1 MKWGISVM
9 SSRITWFN
17 RELIIY
23 IFRSTGW
30 IGFLYLVGLIF
41 ALPLEMLAIILN
53 GNNEYV
59 EFENLFSC
67 QQMIQFV
74 LVIVIPVLL
83 AIFLFRFLQ
92 MKQASDFIH
101 SLPIT
106 RRSIYVHMIGTGIG
120 FMGLPILLT
129 GSILILFHSAIDI
142 ERLYTMTDI
151 WSWMG
156 TTFILEALIFSV
168 AVLFGMVT
176 GLSAFQGV
184 LTYIFL
190 TLPVGLFVL
199 FAANVKFLIAGFS
212 ADYYLSANMN
222 GISPLLAATEMEEI
236 TFFSINT
243 LIYSI
248 LTFLFLISSLFLYE
262 RRKLE
267 HVSQAFVYP
276 KIKPVFKFGL
286 TLCMMLFAGLYFS
299 ETTGE
304 PGWIFFGYTVGSL
317 LGYYLGEIVLQKTW
331 RIRVN
336 LKGYVAFIAAVIVL
350 ALIIKIDPLKYK
362 TKIPDEKMI
371 SQTYIGDSPLFFEDD
386 DTSNNASNYL
396 KEKENIEAIRL
407 LHQEIIDKG
416 KKVSIGEWNDGQ
428 SVFLMYELKNG
439 KRLAREY
446 HLQNYDLYM
455 PLLAKI
461 YESNEYKKMVNQVL
475 NVSAED
481 VSKIK
486 ITASGQ
492 VDKSITITDR
502 QQLEAAV
509 KALSEDLNNQS
520 FAQMTSSFGDYASIE
535 ILLNNNK
542 TIYMNW
548 DSSYPQFSEWMASTG
563 QSEQARLMADD
574 ISYILV
580 AKSDSKIYHTNSES
594 ELAQQIE
601 QQPNRLKIKTVSE
614 IETAIDNAQIDWSG
628 EYSAA
633 FYYKESRDVDI
644 KSFSGEH
651 VPDFILDHFNE
662 K

>member
-1 MKWGISVM
+1 M

-17 RELIIY
+17 KELIIY

-30 IGFLYLVGLIF
+30 IGFLYFVGLIF
-41 ALPLEMLAIILN
+41 VLPLEMLTIILN
-53 GNNEYV
+53 ENNEYV
-59 EFENLFSC
+59 VFENLFSSK
-67 QQMIQFV
+67 QMIQYV
-74 LVIVIPVLL
+74 LVIAIPVLL

-106 RRSIYVHMIGTGIG
+106 RRNIYFHMIGTGMG
-120 FMGLPILLT
+120 FIVLPIILT

-156 TTFILEALIFSV
+156 ITFILEALIFSV
-168 AVLFGMVT
+168 AVLMGMVT
-176 GLSAFQGV
+176 GLSALQGL

-190 TLPVGLFVL
+190 ALPVGLFVL

-222 GISPLLAATEMEEI
+222 AISPLLAATEMEKI
-236 TFFSINT
+236 TFFSADI

-248 LTFLFLISSLFLYE
+248 LTFLFLFSSLFLYE

-267 HVSQAFVYP
+267 HVSQAFVFP
-276 KIKPVFKFGL
+276 KIKPLFKFGL
-286 TLCMMLFAGLYFS
+286 TLCMMLLTGLYFS
-299 ETTGE
+299 GTTGK
-304 PGWIFFGYTVGSL
+304 PGWIFFGYIIGSL

-331 RIRVN
+331 RIRLN
-336 LKGYVAFIAAVIVL
+336 LKGYTAFTVFIIVL
-350 ALIIKIDPLKYK
+350 ALILKIDPIQYMS
-362 TKIPDEKMI
+362 KIPDEKMI
-371 SQTYIGDSPLFFEDD
+371 NQIYIGDAPLFFDD
-386 DTSNNASNYL
+386 DTLDNAPTYL
-396 KEKENIEAIRL
+396 KEKENKEAIRL
-407 LHQEIIDKG
+407 LHQQIIEKG
-416 KKVSIGEWNDGQ
+416 KKVSIGELDDGK

-461 YESNEYKKMVNQVL
+461 YESSEYKKTVNELL

-492 VDKSITITDR
+492 VEKSVTITDS
-502 QQLEAAV
+502 QQMEEAV
-509 KALSEDLNNQS
+509 QALSEDLNNQS
-520 FAQMTSSFGDYASIE
+520 FAQMTTSFGDYASID

-542 TIYMNW
+542 IIYMNW
-548 DSSYPQFSEWMASTG
+548 DSSYTQFSKWMENSGHA
-563 QSEQARLMADD
+563 EEARLMADD

-580 AKSDSKIYHTNSES
+580 AKTDPKIYNSNSES
-594 ELAQQIE
+594 ELVQQIE
-601 QQPNRLKIKTVSE
+601 QKPNRMKINTSPE
-614 IETAIDNAQIDWSG
+614 IETAIDNAQIDWGG

-633 FYYKESRDVDI
+633 FYYKDSRDVDI

-651 VPDFILDHFNE
+651 VPGFILDHFNE
-662 K
+662 

>member
-1 MKWGISVM
+1 M

-23 IFRSTGW
+23 ILRSTGW

-53 GNNEYV
+53 GTNEYV

-142 ERLYTMTDI
+142 ERLYTITDI

-168 AVLFGMVT
+168 AVLLGMVT

-222 GISPLLAATEMEEI
+222 GISPLLAATEMEKI

-276 KIKPVFKFGL
+276 KVKPVFKFGL

-299 ETTGE
+299 GTTGE

-350 ALIIKIDPLKYK
+350 ALIIKIDPLQYK

-371 SQTYIGDSPLFFEDD
+371 SQIYIGDSPLFFEDD
-386 DTSNNASNYL
+386 DTSNNNASNYL

-446 HLQNYDLYM
+446 HLQNYDSYM

-502 QQLEAAV
+502 HQLEAAV

-548 DSSYPQFSEWMASTG
+548 DSSYPQFSEWMVSTG

-601 QQPNRLKIKTVSE
+601 QQPNRLKIKTASE

>member
-1 MKWGISVM
+1 M

-17 RELIIY
+17 EELIIY

-30 IGFLYLVGLIF
+30 IGFLYFVGLIF
-41 ALPLEMLAIILN
+41 ALPLEMLTIILN
-53 GNNEYV
+53 ENNEYV

-67 QQMIQFV
+67 QQMIQYV
-74 LVIVIPVLL
+74 LVIVIPVLF

-106 RRSIYVHMIGTGIG
+106 RRNIFFHMIGTGIG
-120 FMGLPILLT
+120 FLVLPILLT

-142 ERLYTMTDI
+142 ERLYTIPDI

-156 TTFILEALIFSV
+156 ITFILEALIFSV
-168 AVLFGMVT
+168 AVLIGMVT
-176 GLSAFQGV
+176 GLSALQGL

-190 TLPVGLFVL
+190 ALPVGLFVL

-222 GISPLLAATEMEEI
+222 AISPLLAATEMEKI
-236 TFFSINT
+236 TFFSVDI

-248 LTFLFLISSLFLYE
+248 LTLLFLLSSLFLYE

-267 HVSQAFVYP
+267 HVSQAFVFP
-276 KIKPVFKFGL
+276 KIKPLFKFGL
-286 TLCMMLFAGLYFS
+286 TLCMMLLTGLYFS
-299 ETTGE
+299 GTTGK
-304 PGWIFFGYTVGSL
+304 PGWIFFGYIVGSL

-331 RIRVN
+331 RIRLN
-336 LKGYVAFIAAVIVL
+336 LKGYTAFTVFIIVL
-350 ALIIKIDPLKYK
+350 ALILKIDPIQYMS
-362 TKIPDEKMI
+362 KIPDEKMI
-371 SQTYIGDSPLFFEDD
+371 NQIYIGDAPLFFDD
-386 DTSNNASNYL
+386 DTLDHAPTYL
-396 KEKENIEAIRL
+396 KEKENKEAIRL
-407 LHQEIIDKG
+407 LHQQIIEKG
-416 KKVSIGEWNDGQ
+416 KKVSIGELDDGK
-428 SVFLMYELKNG
+428 SIFLMYELKNG
-439 KRLAREY
+439 RRLAREY
-446 HLQNYDLYM
+446 HLQNYDLYL

-461 YESNEYKKMVNQVL
+461 YESSEYKKTVNELL

-492 VDKSITITDR
+492 VEKSVTITDG
-502 QQLEAAV
+502 QQLDEAV
-509 KALSEDLNNQS
+509 QALSEDLNNQS
-520 FAQMTSSFGDYASIE
+520 FTQMTSSFGEYASID

-542 TIYMNW
+542 IIYLNW
-548 DSSYPQFSEWMASTG
+548 DSSYTQFSKWMENSGKA
-563 QSEQARLMADD
+563 EEARLMADD

-580 AKSDSKIYHTNSES
+580 AKTDPKIYNSNSES
-594 ELAQQIE
+594 KLVQQIE
-601 QQPNRLKIKTVSE
+601 QKPNRMKINTSPE
-614 IETAIDNAQIDWSG
+614 IDLAIDNAQIDWGG

-633 FYYKESRDVDI
+633 FYYKDSRDVDI

-651 VPDFILDHFNE
+651 VPGFILDHFNE
-662 K
+662 

>member
-1 MKWGISVM
+1 M

-41 ALPLEMLAIILN
+41 ALPLKMLAIILN

-67 QQMIQFV
+67 QQKIQFV

-142 ERLYTMTDI
+142 ERLYSMTDI

-168 AVLFGMVT
+168 AVLLGMVT

-212 ADYYLSANMN
+212 AEYYLSANMN
-222 GISPLLAATEMEEI
+222 GISPLLAATEMEKI

-286 TLCMMLFAGLYFS
+286 TLCMMLFTGLYFS

-304 PGWIFFGYTVGSL
+304 SGWIFFGYTVGSL

-350 ALIIKIDPLKYK
+350 ALIIKIDPLQYK

-371 SQTYIGDSPLFFEDD
+371 SQIYIGDSPLFFDGD
-386 DTSNNASNYL
+386 DTSNSASTYL

-446 HLQNYDLYM
+446 HLQNYDSYM

-502 QQLEAAV
+502 HQLESAV

-535 ILLNNNK
+535 ILLKNNK

-548 DSSYPQFSEWMASTG
+548 DSSYSQFSEWMVSTG

-580 AKSDSKIYHTNSES
+580 AKSESKIYHTNSES

-601 QQPNRLKIKTVSE
+601 QQPNRLKIKNASE

-628 EYSAA
+628 EYLAA
-633 FYYKESRDVDI
+633 FYYKES
-644 KSFSGEH
+644 
-651 VPDFILDHFNE
+651 
-662 K
+662 

>member
-1 MKWGISVM
+1 M

-23 IFRSTGW
+23 ILRSTGW

-53 GNNEYV
+53 GTNEYV

-142 ERLYTMTDI
+142 ERLYTITDI

-168 AVLFGMVT
+168 AVLLGMVT

-222 GISPLLAATEMEEI
+222 GISPLLAATEMEKI

-286 TLCMMLFAGLYFS
+286 TLYMMLFAGLYFS
-299 ETTGE
+299 GTTGE

-350 ALIIKIDPLKYK
+350 ALIIKIDPLQYK

-371 SQTYIGDSPLFFEDD
+371 SQIYIGDSPLFFEDD
-386 DTSNNASNYL
+386 DTSNNNASNYL

-446 HLQNYDLYM
+446 HLQNYDSYM

-502 QQLEAAV
+502 HQLEAAV

-548 DSSYPQFSEWMASTG
+548 DSSYPQFSEWMVSTG

-601 QQPNRLKIKTVSE
+601 QQPNRLKIKTASE

>member
-53 GNNEYV
+53 ENNEYV

-74 LVIVIPVLL
+74 LIIVIPVLL

-129 GSILILFHSAIDI
+129 GSILLLFHSAIDI

-151 WSWMG
+151 WYWMG

-168 AVLFGMVT
+168 AVLIGMVT

-222 GISPLLAATEMEEI
+222 GISPLLAATEMEKI
-236 TFFSINT
+236 TFFSINI

-286 TLCMMLFAGLYFS
+286 TLCMMLFTGLYFS

-336 LKGYVAFIAAVIVL
+336 LKGYVAFIVAVIVL
-350 ALIIKIDPLKYK
+350 ALIIKIDPLQYK

-371 SQTYIGDSPLFFEDD
+371 SQIYIGDSPLFFEDD
-386 DTSNNASNYL
+386 DTSDNASNYL

-416 KKVSIGEWNDGQ
+416 KKVSIGELNDGQ

-446 HLQNYDLYM
+446 HLQNYDSYM

-461 YESNEYKKMVNQVL
+461 YESNEYKKMGNQLL

-520 FAQMTSSFGDYASIE
+520 FAQMTSSFGDYASID

-548 DSSYPQFSEWMASTG
+548 DSSYTQFSEWMESTG

-580 AKSDSKIYHTNSES
+580 AKTDSKIYHSNSES
-594 ELAQQIE
+594 ELTQQIE
-601 QQPNRLKIKTVSE
+601 QKPNRLKIKTASE
-614 IETAIDNAQIDWSG
+614 IETAIDNAQIDWGG

-644 KSFSGEH
+644 KSFSGEN
-651 VPDFILDHFNE
+651 VPGFILDHFNE

>member
-1 MKWGISVM
+1 M

-17 RELIIY
+17 EELIIY

-30 IGFLYLVGLIF
+30 IGFLYFVGLIF
-41 ALPLEMLAIILN
+41 ALPLEMLTIILN
-53 GNNEYV
+53 ENNEYV

-67 QQMIQFV
+67 QQMIQYV
-74 LVIVIPVLL
+74 LVIVIPVLF

-106 RRSIYVHMIGTGIG
+106 RRNIFFHMIGTGMG
-120 FMGLPILLT
+120 FIVLPILLT

-142 ERLYTMTDI
+142 ERLYTIPDI

-156 TTFILEALIFSV
+156 ITFILEALIFSV
-168 AVLFGMVT
+168 AVLIGMVT
-176 GLSAFQGV
+176 GLSALQGL

-190 TLPVGLFVL
+190 ALPVGLFVL

-222 GISPLLAATEMEEI
+222 AISPLLAATEMEKI
-236 TFFSINT
+236 TFFSVDI

-248 LTFLFLISSLFLYE
+248 LTLLFLLSSLFLYE

-267 HVSQAFVYP
+267 HVSQAFVFP
-276 KIKPVFKFGL
+276 KIKPLFKFGL
-286 TLCMMLFAGLYFS
+286 TLCMMLLTGLYFS
-299 ETTGE
+299 GTTGK
-304 PGWIFFGYTVGSL
+304 PGWIFFGYIVGSL

-331 RIRVN
+331 RIRLN
-336 LKGYVAFIAAVIVL
+336 LKGYTAFTVFIIVL
-350 ALIIKIDPLKYK
+350 ALILKIDPIQYMS
-362 TKIPDEKMI
+362 KIPDEKMI
-371 SQTYIGDSPLFFEDD
+371 NQIYIGDAPLFFDD
-386 DTSNNASNYL
+386 DTLDHAPTYL
-396 KEKENIEAIRL
+396 KEKENKEAIRL
-407 LHQEIIDKG
+407 LHQQIIEKG
-416 KKVSIGEWNDGQ
+416 KKVSIGELDDGK
-428 SVFLMYELKNG
+428 SIFLMYELKNG
-439 KRLAREY
+439 RRLAREY
-446 HLQNYDLYM
+446 HLQNYDLYL

-461 YESNEYKKMVNQVL
+461 YESSEYKKTVNELL

-492 VDKSITITDR
+492 VEKSVTITDG
-502 QQLEAAV
+502 QQLDEAV
-509 KALSEDLNNQS
+509 QALSEDLNNQS
-520 FAQMTSSFGDYASIE
+520 FTQMTSSFGEYASID

-542 TIYMNW
+542 IIYLNW
-548 DSSYPQFSEWMASTG
+548 DSSYTQFSKWMENSG
-563 QSEQARLMADD
+563 QAEEARLMADD

-580 AKSDSKIYHTNSES
+580 AMTDPKIYNSNSES
-594 ELAQQIE
+594 KLVQQIE
-601 QQPNRLKIKTVSE
+601 QKPNRMKINTSPE
-614 IETAIDNAQIDWSG
+614 INLAIDNAQIDWGG

-633 FYYKESRDVDI
+633 FYYKDSRDVDI

-651 VPDFILDHFNE
+651 VPGFILDHFNE
-662 K
+662 

>member
-1 MKWGISVM
+1 M

-23 IFRSTGW
+23 ILRSTGW

-53 GNNEYV
+53 GTNEYV

-142 ERLYTMTDI
+142 ERLYTITDI

-168 AVLFGMVT
+168 AVLLGMVT

-222 GISPLLAATEMEEI
+222 GISPLLAATEMEKI

-299 ETTGE
+299 GTTGE

-350 ALIIKIDPLKYK
+350 ALIIKIDPLQYK

-371 SQTYIGDSPLFFEDD
+371 SQIYIGDSPLFFEDD
-386 DTSNNASNYL
+386 DTSNNNASNYL

-446 HLQNYDLYM
+446 HLQNYDSYM

-502 QQLEAAV
+502 HQLEAAV

-548 DSSYPQFSEWMASTG
+548 DSSYPQFSEWMVSTG

-601 QQPNRLKIKTVSE
+601 QQPNRLKIKTASE